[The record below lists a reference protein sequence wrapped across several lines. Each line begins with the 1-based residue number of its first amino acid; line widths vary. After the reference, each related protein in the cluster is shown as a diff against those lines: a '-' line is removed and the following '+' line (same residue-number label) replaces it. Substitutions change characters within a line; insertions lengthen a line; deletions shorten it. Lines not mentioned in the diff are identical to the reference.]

1 MYSSNSNNND
11 LSNQQH
17 INFFDN
23 DDFNSIPDD
32 GFSKN
37 NDYSDVPPPPIDD
50 LPAPPVADLSFLKD
64 TSQPGGQLTHRL
76 DFTQPDTE
84 QYIIMDG
91 DLIKAATFSK
101 LIEQLTRTS
110 SSMSFIRIHLL
121 YPYF

>member
-1 MYSSNSNNND
+1 MYSSNSSNNNM
-11 LSNQQH
+11 SNQQH
-17 INFFDN
+17 INFFDK

-32 GFSKN
+32 GFSKH

-64 TSQPGGQLTHRL
+64 KNTSPVQLTHKL

-110 SSMSFIRIHLL
+110 SSMFLFNSI
-121 YPYF
+121 